1 KLLPSPF
8 GTSSGIISH
17 RNSRESSARTERGKL
32 PTKILMNFAIVS
44 PSNQGR
50 VALVHLVQCL
60 PTSTATAPPTLNS
73 KTIRLE
79 FVRLETRAGLG
90 RAQNAQP
97 ALRPVEHIEHRLG
110 DRLVVHGRQADGQGA
125 Q

>member
-1 KLLPSPF
+1 
-8 GTSSGIISH
+8 
-17 RNSRESSARTERGKL
+17 
-32 PTKILMNFAIVS
+32 MNFAIVS

-60 PTSTATAPPTLNS
+60 PTSTATAPPTVRTFFFAAALNS

-125 Q
+125 QPVFRVARRKRDSPWPESPARQQRLGG